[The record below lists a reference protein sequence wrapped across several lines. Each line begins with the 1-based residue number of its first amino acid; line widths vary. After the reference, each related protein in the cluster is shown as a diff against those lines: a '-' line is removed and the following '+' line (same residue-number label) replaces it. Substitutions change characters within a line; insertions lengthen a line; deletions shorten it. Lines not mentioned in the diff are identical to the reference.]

1 MSIATG
7 AGVRVS
13 PMRLCDVL
21 SLYVDPRYRRR
32 EWEQKLSELWGE
44 HGVCVRCYITIA
56 PAADVLWDGRK
67 GGLAHAGHINNR
79 DAVPWGEVFLPGYSR
94 SVAERLKLKEEEREQ
109 MRAQA
114 VA

>member
-7 AGVRVS
+7 ADVRVS

-21 SLYVDPRYRRR
+21 SLYVDPKFRGRG
-32 EWEQKLSELWGE
+32 WERALSELWGKW
-44 HGVCVRCYITIA
+44 GICRSCNITIA
-56 PAADVLWDGRK
+56 PAAEVLWNGK
-67 GGLAHAGHINNR
+67 KEGFVHAGHIRNG
-79 DAVPWGEVFLPGYSR
+79 DAVPWDEVFLPGQSR

>member
-7 AGVRVS
+7 ADVRVS

-21 SLYVDPRYRRR
+21 SLYVNPGRRGHK
-32 EWEQKLSELWGE
+32 WEEELSELWGE
-44 HGVCVRCYITIA
+44 WGICRSCNISIA
-56 PAADVLWDGRK
+56 PAAEVLWDGREK
-67 GGLAHAGHINNR
+67 GFVHAGHIR
-79 DAVPWGEVFLPGYSR
+79 SGGAVPWDQVFLPGQSR
-94 SVAERLKLKEEEREQ
+94 SVAERLRLKEEEREQ